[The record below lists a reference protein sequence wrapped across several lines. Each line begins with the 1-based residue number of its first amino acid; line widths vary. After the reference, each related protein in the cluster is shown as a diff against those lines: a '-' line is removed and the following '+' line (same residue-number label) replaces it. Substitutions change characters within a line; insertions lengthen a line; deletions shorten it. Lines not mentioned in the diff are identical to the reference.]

1 MQPLLLPEY
10 IFIACCKE
18 MLKEIDALLKSR
30 VRILEHVLL
39 LLLKHIS
46 SEHIFKFKKRL
57 LQAVGMPVNSM
68 AGA

>member
-18 MLKEIDALLKSR
+18 MLKEIDALLKSH
-30 VRILEHVLL
+30 VRILEHALS

-46 SEHIFKFKKRL
+46 SEQIFKFKKEVIRGSRN
-57 LQAVGMPVNSM
+57 ACE
-68 AGA
+68 